1 MSDPQ
6 HPSPLLAGPLAMIE
20 EQIKQNMFFSGENW
34 SCSICGKSS
43 KSKRDISRHI
53 ESLHV
58 MNHPGYKCDFCDYI
72 AKSRNALRQHLDFC
86 CQKVKVRRD
95 LNAISDDTF
104 KPNLKN

>member
-1 MSDPQ
+1 MSVN
-6 HPSPLLAGPLAMIE
+6 LAGPLAMIE

-43 KSKRDISRHI
+43 KSKRDISRHV

-72 AKSRNALRQHLDFC
+72 AKSRNALRQHRS
-86 CQKVKVRRD
+86 VHH
-95 LNAISDDTF
+95 
-104 KPNLKN
+104 PN